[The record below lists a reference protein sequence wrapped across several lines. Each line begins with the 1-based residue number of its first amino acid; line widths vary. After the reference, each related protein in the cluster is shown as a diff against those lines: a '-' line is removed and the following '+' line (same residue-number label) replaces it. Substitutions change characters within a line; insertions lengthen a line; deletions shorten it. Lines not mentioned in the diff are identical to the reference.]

1 MAPDKR
7 MTAQEKSKA
16 EHKAGSLLELAS
28 RNRGRLIQE
37 AMTRPATAWLA
48 LGIGLMVTVLAS
60 IGAWWQIRSR
70 DEARFFTRTEA
81 LGNGILRELDRYAGL
96 LDNARALWGVHP
108 FVVHDEWRTYVE
120 SLALSNRFPG
130 LLALGYIERVSSAR
144 QSVWLEQMRPEPNR
158 PAGRAAVDFQ
168 VQPPIPQTEHYLVKF
183 VEPMDSNRPALGY
196 DISGE
201 PHRCLAAQRARDT
214 GEATLTSKI
223 ALVQAPQAPGVLF
236 LLPVYSKGM
245 PPADAG
251 QRRASLQGW
260 VYAAFVVQDLWER
273 IRHWGGEE
281 VEVQVFDGPRPD
293 PAARL
298 MQSHAPPGPGGR
310 APRPAFERSLPLS
323 CGNRVWTVRFRTS
336 PAFVR
341 TPWFSAP
348 GYVSAAGLGMCI
360 SLLVFGIARAQ
371 ASTQRRAQA
380 MAEAMTAKLRLQ
392 HHAMACARN
401 GLFILDASR
410 QDCPIIYANPAFEK
424 ITGYSTAEPLGD
436 ETLFLLRD
444 KASRNRL
451 PGMRAILQGGAA
463 DHPVVREYRRDG
475 AGFWAEFR
483 LLPVL
488 DERGEPT
495 HYLGMVEDVT
505 ERKRAEQQLARADR
519 RYHELVDNL
528 PVGVYRNTPGDQG
541 KFQEANPALLAM
553 VEAATK
559 EELMAHSASDFYVN
573 PAQRRELSEQL
584 LHQGFVKDVEM
595 EMQTLNHRKFWA
607 SITATRKTDAQG
619 NVFFDGVVVDITVR
633 KLAEESVRN
642 SESRLRAILENAA
655 DGIITIDEQGIV
667 ESFNPAAVGMFG
679 YAAEEIIGQ
688 SVNLLMPLPH
698 REEHHRYLARYGAGG
713 PSKVIGIRRE
723 EMGRRA
729 DGSVFPMDLSVS
741 ELQLSGRRIFS
752 GIVRDITTRKQAEQ
766 AVKESQ
772 ERFALAVRGTNDGI
786 WDWNV
791 LTGEIYYS
799 PRWKTMLGYE
809 EHEVENTF
817 AGWERLLHPEDRQ
830 RASEAV
836 QAYFSGRTES
846 YELEHRLRHKD
857 GTYRWILAR
866 GVALR
871 DPQGNPLRMA
881 GSHVDLTAR
890 KQAEDQLRR
899 ACQELAQSQATL
911 HNTVKQLQAANEKLR
926 QTQLQLIQAAKM
938 ECIGTLAAGVAH
950 EVKNPLQ
957 TILVGVDYLDGSLPD
972 RPGNVGLALADMRDA
987 VGRANTIIRDLLQL
1001 SAETAFELA
1010 HGDLNE
1016 VVERSLR
1023 LLNSEL
1029 VSARIKVVCEL
1040 EAGLPPIGMD
1050 AGKMGQVFLNLF
1062 INARQAMAHDGT
1074 LRVATRSGCSAA
1086 ELRVEESLAGR
1097 FRPGERLVVAE
1108 VQDTGSGIAQEHLAR
1123 IFDPFFTTKPVGM
1136 GTGLGLSIVRKI
1148 IDLHQGAMEVRNAL
1162 EGGVVVTLLFRAG

>member
-1 MAPDKR
+1 

-16 EHKAGSLLELAS
+16 ELKAGSLLELAS
-28 RNRGRLIQE
+28 PNRGRLIQE

-60 IGAWWQIRSR
+60 IGAWRQIRSR

-144 QSVWLEQMRPEPNR
+144 QSVWLEQIRPEPNL
-158 PAGRAAVDFQ
+158 PPGRAAVDFQ
-168 VQPPIPQTEHYLVKF
+168 VQPPIPQAEHYLVKF

-223 ALVQAPQAPGVLF
+223 VLVQAPQAPGVLF
-236 LLPVYSKGM
+236 LLPVYSKGI

-273 IRHWGGEE
+273 IRHGGGEE
-281 VEVQVFDGPRPD
+281 VEVQVFDGPRPA
-293 PAARL
+293 PAAWL

-310 APRPAFERSLPLS
+310 TPRPAFERSIALS

-341 TPWFSAP
+341 TPWFAAP

-436 ETLFLLRD
+436 ETLCLLRD
-444 KASRNRL
+444 EASRARL

-463 DHPVVREYRRDG
+463 DHPVVREYRRGG

-488 DERGEPT
+488 DERGDPT

-505 ERKRAEQQLARADR
+505 ERKRAEQQLAKADQ
-519 RYHELVDNL
+519 RYRELVDNL

-541 KFQEANPALLAM
+541 EFQEANPALLAM
-553 VEAATK
+553 VEAVTK
-559 EELMAHSASDFYVN
+559 GELMAHSASDFYVN

-584 LHQGFVKDVEM
+584 LHQGFVKDVEV

-607 SITATRKTDAQG
+607 SITATKKTDAQG
-619 NVFFDGVVVDITVR
+619 KVFFDGVVVDITVR

-688 SVNLLMPLPH
+688 SVSLLMPSPH
-698 REEHHRYLARYGAGG
+698 REEHHRHLSRYCAGG
-713 PSKVIGIRRE
+713 TSKVIGIRRE

-809 EHEVENTF
+809 EQEVENTF
-817 AGWERLLHPEDRQ
+817 AGWERLLHPEDRP
-830 RASEAV
+830 RARDTV
-836 QAYFSGRTES
+836 QAYFSGQTES

-899 ACQELAQSQATL
+899 ACQELAQSQTTL
-911 HNTVKQLQAANEKLR
+911 NNTVNQLQAANEKLR

-938 ECIGTLAAGVAH
+938 ECVGTLAAGVAH

-957 TILVGVDYLDGSLPD
+957 TILVGVDFLDGSLPG
-972 RPGNVGLALADMRDA
+972 RSGSVGLALADMRDA

-1001 SAETAFELA
+1001 SADTAFELA
-1010 HGDLNE
+1010 QGDLNE

-1029 VSARIKVVCEL
+1029 VAARIKVVCDL
-1040 EAGLPPIGMD
+1040 EAGLPAIGMD
-1050 AGKMGQVFLNLF
+1050 AGKMGQVLLNLF
-1062 INARQAMAHDGT
+1062 INARQAMAHDGI

-1086 ELRVEESLAGR
+1086 GLRVEESLAGR

-1108 VQDTGSGIAQEHLAR
+1108 VQDTGSGIAQEHLSR
-1123 IFDPFFTTKPVGM
+1123 IYDPFFTTKPVGM

-1148 IDLHQGAMEVRNAL
+1148 IDLHQGAMEVRNAP
-1162 EGGVVVTLLFRAG
+1162 EGGVVVTLLLRAW